1 MEQATFITKILI
13 QYSMNTTIL
22 IVDDE
27 EDILDLMEYTLS
39 SEGYDV
45 ITCIDTSNV
54 KSILDEEEIS
64 LILMDRNLPGVEGS
78 MFIEKLRSDGYNQPV
93 IYVSAKDM
101 SEDIVEGFERGGD
114 DYITK
119 PFNINEL
126 KVRVKALIRRTSKT
140 QDVIKYRDITYNASN
155 KTFKIQDKVI
165 KLTGL
170 EHNLLLE
177 FMKNQ
182 NILLSRH
189 VLLEKIWKDSVNKQ
203 SKTVNVAIKRL
214 KENIDPTGEKN
225 YIQAVRGGGYIF
237 C

>member
-1 MEQATFITKILI
+1 
-13 QYSMNTTIL
+13 MNTTIL

-27 EDILDLMEYTLS
+27 EDILDLMDYTLS

-54 KSILDEEEIS
+54 KDILDEEAIS

-78 MFIEKLRSDGYNQPV
+78 IFIEKLRSEGYNQAV

-101 SEDIVEGFERGGD
+101 SEDIIEGFERGGD

-126 KVRVKALIRRTSKT
+126 KARVKALIKRSTKT
-140 QDVIKYRDITYNASN
+140 QDVIKFRDITYLALN
-155 KTFKIQDKVI
+155 KKFTIEDKEV
-165 KLTGL
+165 KLTSL
-170 EHNLLLE
+170 EHDLLLE

-182 NILLSRH
+182 NILLSRDI
-189 VLLEKIWKDSVNKQ
+189 LLQRVWKDSFNKQ

-214 KENIDPTGEKN
+214 KEHIDPKGEKN
-225 YIQAVRGGGYIF
+225 YIQAVRGEGYIF